1 MDERMEVRVEG
12 EGEKMVRGGGRWGI
26 QDFALAGRLRLAA
39 ICRNGPGFRKPWRSG
54 IKACVDF
61 LYPIVHVWFSG
72 SRVALR

>member
-1 MDERMEVRVEG
+1 MDERMEVRVERRG
-12 EGEKMVRGGGRWGI
+12 REDGGGGGGGV

-54 IKACVDF
+54 IKACVEF
-61 LYPIVHVWFSG
+61 LYPIVHVWFRG